1 MVVIRWKDIFERLE
15 QAIDATERVADVIDE
30 IIIKNAYLRRRP
42 VEQRPRPR
50 LVVGTALAFD
60 FTNGFHDTANASPR
74 AVGTRAMSPRFAVG
88 LAATLNFVGAFISLK
103 VAATIAPGIVNSD
116 VVTTTVIFA
125 GLVGA
130 ITWNLV
136 TWWYG
141 LPSSSSHALIGGVV
155 GAALA
160 AAGGRR
166 VDGSGLSTRC

>member
-1 MVVIRWKDIFERLE
+1 
-15 QAIDATERVADVIDE
+15 
-30 IIIKNAYLRRRP
+30 
-42 VEQRPRPR
+42 
-50 LVVGTALAFD
+50 
-60 FTNGFHDTANASPR
+60 
-74 AVGTRAMSPRFAVG
+74 MSPRFAVI

-103 VAATIAPGIVNSD
+103 VAATIASGIVDSD

-155 GAALA
+155 GAAIA
-160 AAGGRR
+160 DAGTSA
-166 VDGSGLSTRC
+166 VNGSGLVDKVLIPGLFAPVLAFVVGGTGDPDRLLGRRPPAPGPVVPRLPRSAST